1 MTPNKTPEPFKE
13 VGKVG
18 AKMASELLKSGV
30 MVRAIGDTV
39 AFCPPMII
47 TEDQID
53 ELFEPVEDALE
64 YYSRL
69 GFF

>member
-1 MTPNKTPEPFKE
+1 
-13 VGKVG
+13 
-18 AKMASELLKSGV
+18 MASELLKNGV

-53 ELFEPVEDALE
+53 ELFEPVEHALNSTLDWAFSE
-64 YYSRL
+64 
-69 GFF
+69 GFLN